1 MIQTCIYP
9 ADYGWTLLMAAFA
22 ETAIYLVQQ
31 LQLLALNWQNLR
43 HFVAHKV
50 EYTYRQSIPNDLIIY
65 NNTCTYSILR
75 SGLMPSSA
83 RFLCLGFPLLLYRTL
98 WQIFLSKPSL
108 SFWGTIVM
116 SLQPIIIKV
125 LIFSSLQSD
134 WTVLVGLIIIVF
146 TYSCML
152 KDRNQVFAFLLCFA
166 LC

>member
-1 MIQTCIYP
+1 MIQKCIYP
-9 ADYGWTLLMAAFA
+9 ADYGWTLFMAAFA

-50 EYTYRQSIPNDLIIY
+50 EYTYRQSIPNDLISY
-65 NNTCTYSILR
+65 ANTYSILR

-83 RFLCLGFPLLLYRTL
+83 RFLCLGLPLLLYRTL
-98 WQIFLSKPSL
+98 WHIFLSKPSL

-116 SLQPIIIKV
+116 SLQHIIIKV
-125 LIFSSLQSD
+125 LVSQSLQSG
-134 WTVLVGLIIIVF
+134 WTILVGVIFIVF

-152 KDRNQVFAFLLCFA
+152 RDRNQVFAFLLCFA
-166 LC
+166 FY